1 VILLNIGVDMKT
13 THKKALFLH
22 QESRE
27 YRGLY
32 RVRDFKKRA
41 HRVERRAEKI
51 KVKIGVE

>member
-1 VILLNIGVDMKT
+1 MKT